1 MLAQKTVTV
10 RDTDYLL
17 TQFPATKGIRL
28 LKQIIKL
35 VGPSFAEIS
44 KVGESAD
51 VAEQQRLIGMAMEK
65 LFENLDA
72 VDVEALI
79 KELVTSA
86 SKGSASINFDF
97 EFSGQYEK
105 LFELVK
111 AIVEYNFGS
120 VFTLVGT
127 IA

>member
-1 MLAQKTVTV
+1 MISQKNVTV
-10 RDTDYLL
+10 RDTEYLL
-17 TQFPATKGIRL
+17 TQFPATKGLRL

-44 KVGESAD
+44 KVGEKASEED
-51 VAEQQRLIGMAMEK
+51 QQRLIGLAMEK
-65 LFENLDA
+65 LFDNLDT

-86 SKGSASINFDF
+86 SKGSVGLNFDV
-97 EFSGQYEK
+97 EFAGQYEK
-105 LFELVK
+105 MFELVK
-111 AIVEYNFGS
+111 AIVEFNYGS